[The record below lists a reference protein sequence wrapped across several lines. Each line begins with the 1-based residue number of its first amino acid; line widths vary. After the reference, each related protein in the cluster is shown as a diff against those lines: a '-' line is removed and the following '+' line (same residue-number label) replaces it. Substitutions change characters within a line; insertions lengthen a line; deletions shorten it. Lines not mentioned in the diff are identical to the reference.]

1 MTPSYSNNP
10 KKKKK
15 NRFFER
21 YSNSNSNSKDTI
33 VVLVYILQEKK
44 DIYFGALADG
54 SFTGKVIATATFE
67 DRRTTSFLK
76 ISRIAVQERYSIL
89 LKNQLYRVP
98 DASFSIFRLKY
109 KHIKHIF
116 KYIWPFRGHQELKD

>member
-116 KYIWPFRGHQELKD
+116 KYI